1 MTIDEL
7 LLISLAVSLDAFGV
21 AIAIGINDK
30 ATVGKKLGFAL
41 SFGVFQFLCS
51 FIGGVGGKL
60 FTEKVADVP
69 ALLGGIVIAIVGIL
83 MIKEG
88 MEAKE
93 DNFILSFRMYFIL
106 GISVSID
113 AIVVG
118 FIAFSSISSITT
130 LGLATGIVGITTTA
144 MSLMAFVL
152 ANFLGRI
159 NIVGKY
165 GDYIGGIILI
175 LFGMKMILF

>member
-1 MTIDEL
+1 MTIEEL
-7 LLISLAVSLDAFGV
+7 LLIALAVSLDAFGV

-30 ATVGKKLGFAL
+30 ATVANKFAFAL
-41 SFGVFQFLCS
+41 SFGFFQFLCS

-60 FTEKVADVP
+60 FTENVAAVP
-69 ALLGGIVIAIVGIL
+69 SVLGGIVIAIVGIL

-88 MEAKE
+88 MEEKD
-93 DNFILSFRMYFIL
+93 DNFILSFKMYFVL

-118 FIAFSSISSITT
+118 FITFSSISSLTT
-130 LGLATGIVGITTTA
+130 LGIATSIVGIITMI
-144 MSLMAFVL
+144 MSLIAFIL
-152 ANFLGRI
+152 AKFLGKI
-159 NIVGKY
+159 NVVGKY

-175 LFGMKMILF
+175 LFGIKMIFF